1 MSVQAGIWNF
11 DGKPV
16 DRNLIADLHAS
27 LKKQGPDGESHWV
40 DGSIALLYRPF
51 HTTKESR
58 RETQPYISRRGF
70 ILTWDGRLDNRDELA
85 LEFRSYVESD
95 PTDVALIAAAFDHW
109 DIHCFSRITGD
120 WAVSVWKP
128 QQRELLFG
136 VDYMAI
142 RHIFYY
148 LKNKSIWWSS
158 DLSPL
163 VLLSGDTFDIDD
175 DYIAGYFA
183 NDPESHLTPY
193 RGIREV
199 PSGHFACV
207 RDSNVSVERYW
218 TFSPA
223 SRIRYKTDSQYEET
237 FRHLFQQSVRRRS
250 NTYVYCWFLR
260 FGVVWVR
267 RFLGGQL
274 SPASIGAVLRDA
286 QEQIQARREQRL
298 CSGTYRALAVDG
310 IYLRYRRS
318 AESQARK
325 GVLLVAVGVREGGG
339 FEVLEWMAAAAETSQ
354 AYEEL
359 FTRLWRRGL
368 EQVELVIS
376 DGAEGAASAAAL
388 VYPAAAHQLCLAHWF
403 RNLEGLTPP
412 LQWWQRKKV
421 PAGILVDL

>member
-1 MSVQAGIWNF
+1 VSSQIGRLALQDVIEQGWKQLQGGF
-11 DGKPV
+11 
-16 DRNLIADLHAS
+16 LQQ
-27 LKKQGPDGESHWV
+27 LKKTIEGLLTAERDRRVAERQERGEK
-40 DGSIALLYRPF
+40 IYRWGY
-51 HTTKESR
+51 TVRKCWQTAW
-58 RETQPYISRRGF
+58 G
-70 ILTWDGRLDNRDELA
+70 A
-85 LEFRSYVESD
+85 LEQVRVPRLRGREEIGLLEKYQRH
-95 PTDVALIAAAFDHW
+95 ALQEVLFAL
-109 DIHCFSRITGD
+109 
-120 WAVSVWKP
+120 AVGGLS
-128 QQRELLFG
+128 QRK
-136 VDYMAI
+136 V
-142 RHIFYY
+142 
-148 LKNKSIWWSS
+148 
-158 DLSPL
+158 
-163 VLLSGDTFDIDD
+163 
-175 DYIAGYFA
+175 
-183 NDPESHLTPY
+183 
-193 RGIREV
+193 
-199 PSGHFACV
+199 
-207 RDSNVSVERYW
+207 VS
-218 TFSPA
+218 
-223 SRIRYKTDSQYEET
+223 
-237 FRHLFQQSVRRRS
+237 
-250 NTYVYCWFLR
+250 
-260 FGVVWVR
+260 WVR

-412 LQWWQRKKV
+412 LQWWQRKKFRREFWWIFEAEQETQLRKW
-421 PAGILVDL
+421 AGSFARRWRFWAPEMVQKFQEELPGVLAYLRFPRYWRHRLRTTNLAEGFFRHLRRYLSRFPGCVDAVHSEQVLGCYLLAAERMHA